1 MNSNLAQTKIQIQAE
16 ARLRNLAGQG
26 NPVALAHLR
35 GFAGYAADPIGFN
48 DAHLGAHFTE
58 DIKRVIESV
67 RDHTVTIAISAN
79 AVGKSFAAAHIA
91 AWFYKVFTDSKVFLS
106 AAPPENNLKEILW
119 SELGGIIRRRPYIFA
134 TDKVSEEMKIKRNK
148 ESFISG
154 LIIPTSGTPAEREAK
169 FSGKHAPHLLFIVD
183 EGDAVPASVYRGI
196 ESCMSGGHARLLIMF
211 NPRADRGYVA
221 NMVKRKQGNIIY
233 LSAFDHPN
241 VISGENKIPGAVTRE
256 NVIQRINDM
265 TSPLAPGEKPSVD
278 CFEVP
283 AYLVGT
289 TTEDKAGITYI
300 PIAPGYRRVHNME
313 FFYKVIGQYPPQSES
328 QLISRVDVEN
338 ARARW
343 LAYVAMYGEVPPAS
357 TIPIAALDV
366 ADGGDLNVLTQ
377 KWGTWIPKLRS
388 WKGVDPEQASIK
400 TAEILKGLGF
410 DEKEVA
416 KIVVNV
422 DATGVGAGV
431 PGRLRGL
438 GIQEAKRVMVA
449 SAPTINV
456 KANQNDKAEAVQFY
470 QLRDQLWWSA
480 MMWLKNDT
488 GAMLPPDDELAE
500 ELTTPTYWKGD
511 RDGKIRVSTRE
522 TMIESLGRSPD
533 KASSLVLLF
542 APTNTGWVR

>member
-1 MNSNLAQTKIQIQAE
+1 MSSSPALTKIQIQAE
-16 ARLRNLAGQG
+16 ARLRTLAGKG
-26 NPVALAHLR
+26 NPVAIAHLR
-35 GFAGYAADPIGFN
+35 GFKGYEADPIGFN
-48 DAHLGAHFTE
+48 DTHLGAHFTD
-58 DIKRVIESV
+58 DIKSVIESV

-119 SELGGIIRRRPYIFA
+119 SELGGIIRRKPFLF
-134 TDKVSEEMKIKRNK
+134 TSDKVSEEMKIKRNK

-154 LIIPTSGTPAEREAK
+154 LVIPTSGTPAEREAK

-221 NMVKRKQGNIIY
+221 NMVKRRQGNIIY

-256 NVIQRINDM
+256 NVVMRINDM
-265 TSPLAPGEKPSVD
+265 TTPLASSEKPSVD

-283 AYLVGT
+283 AFLVNT
-289 TTEDKAGITYI
+289 TTEDKAGVTY
-300 PIAPGYRRVHNME
+300 PPLPAGHRRVHNME
-313 FFYKVIGQYPPQSES
+313 FFYKVIGQYPPESES
-328 QLISRVDVEN
+328 QLISKVYCEN
-338 ARARW
+338 AKSRW
-343 LAYVAMYGEVPPAS
+343 LAYVAMYGEVPPPQ
-357 TIPIAALDV
+357 TIPICALDV

-377 KWGTWIPKLRS
+377 KWGTWIPRLRA
-388 WKGVDPEQASIK
+388 WEGVDPEAAAVK
-400 TAEILKGLGF
+400 TAGIVKSL
-410 DEKEVA
+410 EVDIT
-416 KIVVNV
+416 KVIVNV
-422 DATGVGAGV
+422 DSTGVGAGV

-438 GIQEAKRVMVA
+438 GLTSAKRIMVA
-449 SAPTINV
+449 SAPTINI
-456 KANQNDKAEAVQFY
+456 KASQADKAEAVEFY

-480 MMWLKNDT
+480 MLWLKNDT
-488 GAMLPPDDELAE
+488 GAMIPPDDELEE
-500 ELTTPTYWKGD
+500 ELTTPTYWKGE
-511 RDGKIRVSTRE
+511 RDGKIRISTRE

-542 APTNTGWVR
+542 SPTKPGWTR